1 MIDREENV
9 MRLRLLRSSRVTNSL
24 AAEGNSLEMKVGT
37 WVGGDRTQYGRLKKD
52 KTSQKRA
59 ERGLIQRE

>member
-24 AAEGNSLEMKVGT
+24 AAEGKRGEMKVGR
-37 WVGGDRTQYGRLKKD
+37 GGGEIEPNM
-52 KTSQKRA
+52 A
-59 ERGLIQRE
+59 G

>member
-37 WVGGDRTQYGRLKKD
+37 WGGDRTQHGRLKKD

>member
-37 WVGGDRTQYGRLKKD
+37 WGGDRTQYGRLKKD
-52 KTSQKRA
+52 KRA
-59 ERGLIQRE
+59 KSELREG

>member
-37 WVGGDRTQYGRLKKD
+37 WGGDRTQYGRLKKD